1 MMSSLSRYFL
11 FSILMMCFSA
21 SLLADDQEKDR
32 SKPLESVTLQLK
44 WKPQFQFAGYYAALE
59 QGFYEA
65 EGLDVT
71 IRPLTSN
78 RDIINQVASG
88 DIEYAVGGSGVLA
101 HYANGSPLKALA
113 AIFQHDA
120 LIFIA
125 RQSSGIISPYE
136 MAGKRVMFDGVTGD
150 DASLSAMLSDA
161 NINKDSY
168 LSVAP
173 AYSSQQFI
181 DGEIDV
187 MSAYITDQPFALK
200 EQGVNVNI
208 INPQNY
214 GIDFY
219 GDILYTSEIEIN
231 NNPGRAARF
240 RRASLKGWQYALDNS
255 EEIIQ
260 LLKQKYNSDSSIDA
274 LRYEAEQT
282 RKLILADVIA
292 LGSIE
297 KRRLRRVADTYAKL
311 GLARPLD
318 DQLLDRFI
326 LGGSTPL
333 MLTDAEQ
340 EWLNNHPVIR
350 LGVDRDFA
358 PYEWVDQQG
367 NYTGLAAAYMQ
378 LLESR
383 LGVRFEV
390 TYDKPWH
397 EIQAMAERG
406 ELDVLS
412 CVNRTPLRD
421 EFLNFTA
428 DYVSNPIVI
437 VSANRNGYIGSLD
450 KLSGKTVA
458 VERGYFT
465 HEKLADNYPKIN
477 LLLVDSTNEALESVS
492 TGQADAYLGDAAF
505 ADYAIKKANLLNL
518 QFAGQTADNSAY
530 RVGVIKAHPELFS
543 IINKA
548 LNSIDAQ
555 KRTEIERQWMGLQ
568 LETGI
573 AVDTVAKIAAVLIF
587 IIILIFARHYR
598 LTKERNALHKVKDEL
613 QLYGRVFSEAH
624 EGIIITDIK
633 NMIIDVNPKFC
644 DITGYSRD
652 EVIGANPAMLSSG
665 KQGPE
670 FYQQMWD
677 DLDNDGHW
685 NGEVWNRKKNGELYA
700 ELLTVS
706 VLKDKQNEI
715 KYYVGLFS
723 DITQN
728 KRQQEKL
735 QLMAHYDVL
744 TKLPNR
750 TLFVDRFSQA
760 IAHSKRSNSLLA
772 VCFLDLDNF
781 KPVND
786 NYGHEVGD
794 RLLIEVAQRIQAT
807 IREEDTV
814 SRQGGDE
821 FTLLLGDIDSYS
833 QCEQMLTR
841 IHYSLSQPYLID
853 DRTINIGA
861 SSGVTLYPFDD
872 SDIDTLV
879 RHADQSMY
887 QSKLA
892 GKNRYHLFNA
902 EQDQEI
908 IKSHI
913 RLQEIQVALTNNEFC
928 LYYQPKVNMKSGEV
942 FGVEALIRWLHP
954 EKGLIPPME
963 FLPIIENTDLEV
975 EMGHWVVAEAVKQL
989 HKWQQE
995 NIFLEVSVNISSHHL
1010 QSATFFSQLDSILE
1024 KYPKVASHYLQLE
1037 ILESSALGDLQAV
1050 SSIIRTCKQVLGVN
1064 IALDD
1069 FGTGYSSLTH
1079 LRSLPAN
1086 TIKIDQSFVRD
1097 MLDDPSDY
1105 AIIDGVIGLADSFN
1119 RAVIAEGVETIEH
1132 GLMLLLM
1139 GCQNAQGYVIARPM
1153 PAGEISTWLDDYAP
1167 NEEWIVC
1174 GNTKRTVKETKVKL
1188 LKVMLEYWFNNVK
1201 QVTLNLKEGNEKH
1214 VLMDYKKSHHGF
1226 WVERARQEHLFD
1238 ESWLNSL
1245 AHEIETMHHLAD
1257 VLNTKYHASQHG
1269 DVQGELEALEMANKK
1284 VMTILLAGH

>member
-1 MMSSLSRYFL
+1 MLNTPA
-11 FSILMMCFSA
+11 FSDEQSK
-21 SLLADDQEKDR
+21 QE
-32 SKPLESVTLQLK
+32 LESVTLQLK

-59 QGFYEA
+59 KGFYEQ

-71 IRPLTSN
+71 IQPLTSN
-78 RDIINQVASG
+78 IDIIKQVVTG
-88 DIEYAVGGSGVLA
+88 NIQYAVGGSGILA
-101 HYANGSPLKALA
+101 QYANESPIKALA
-113 AIFQHDA
+113 AVFQHDA

-125 RQSSGIISPYE
+125 KQSSGIISPYE
-136 MAGKRVMFDGVTGD
+136 MAGKRVMFDGTTGD
-150 DASLSAMLSDA
+150 DAPLSAMLNDA
-161 NINKDSY
+161 NINKDAY
-168 LSVAP
+168 ISVAP
-173 AYSSQQFI
+173 AYSSQQLI
-181 DGEIDV
+181 EGGIDV

-200 EQGVNVNI
+200 EQGIDVNI

-214 GIDFY
+214 GFDFY
-219 GDILYTSEIEIN
+219 GDILYTSEAEIN
-231 NNPGRAARF
+231 NNPGRAERF
-240 RRASLKGWQYALDNS
+240 RRASLKGWQYALDNP
-255 EEIIQ
+255 EELVQ
-260 LLKQKYNSDSSIDA
+260 LIKHQYNSHSSINA

-282 RKLILADVIA
+282 RKLILADVIP
-292 LGSIE
+292 LGSIDV
-297 KRRLRRVADTYAKL
+297 KRLRRVADTYAEL
-311 GLARPLD
+311 GLAKPLD
-318 DQLLDRFI
+318 DKLLENFI
-326 LGGSTPL
+326 FDNPAPL
-333 MLTDAEQ
+333 MLTSAEQ
-340 EWLNNHPVIR
+340 EWLKNHPVIR

-358 PYEWVDQQG
+358 PYEWVDEQG
-367 NYTGLAAAYMQ
+367 NYTGLAAQYMH
-378 LLESR
+378 LLESK
-383 LGVRFEV
+383 LGVHFDV

-406 ELDVLS
+406 ELDLLS
-412 CVNRTPLRD
+412 CVNSTPIRD
-421 EFLNFTA
+421 KFLNFTA

-437 VSANRNGYIGSLD
+437 VNANRNGYIGSLER
-450 KLSGKTVA
+450 LSGKTVA

-465 HEKLADNYPKIN
+465 HEKLVDNYPKIN
-477 LLLVDSTNEALESVS
+477 LRVVDSTKEALNSVS
-492 TGQADAYLGDAAF
+492 TGQADAYVGDAAF

-518 QFAGQTADNSAY
+518 QFAGDTPDSSAY
-530 RVGVIKAHPELFS
+530 RVGIIKAHPELFS

-548 LNSIDAQ
+548 LKSIDPKQRA
-555 KRTEIERQWMGLQ
+555 EIERQWMGLQ
-568 LETGI
+568 VETGI
-573 AVDTVAKIAAVLIF
+573 AVDTVAKTAMILAFIA
-587 IIILIFARHYR
+587 ILFFARHYR
-598 LTKERNALHKVKDEL
+598 LSKEKNVLEKIKGEL

-624 EGIIITDIK
+624 EGIIITDIN

-644 DITGYSRD
+644 DITGYSRS
-652 EVIGANPAMLSSG
+652 EVIGANPGILSSG
-665 KQGPE
+665 QQGPE
-670 FYQQMWD
+670 FYQKMWIE
-677 DLDNDGHW
+677 LDRDGHW

-700 ELLTVS
+700 ELLTIS
-706 VLKDKQNEI
+706 VLKDTRNEV

-744 TKLPNR
+744 TQLPNR

-760 IAHSKRSNSLLA
+760 IAHSKRTNSLLA

-786 NYGHEVGD
+786 TYGHEVGD
-794 RLLIEVAQRIQAT
+794 RLLIEVAQRIQTT

-841 IHYSLSQPYLID
+841 LHYSLSLPYLID
-853 DRTINIGA
+853 EHTINIGA
-861 SSGVTLYPFDD
+861 SSGVTLYPLDD

-913 RLQEIQVALTNNEFC
+913 RLQEIQAALTNNEFC

-954 EKGLIPPME
+954 ERGLIPPME

-989 HKWQQE
+989 DMWRQE
-995 NIFLEVSVNISSHHL
+995 NIHLEVSVNISSHHL
-1010 QSATFFSQLDSILE
+1010 QSATFFSQLESVLAR
-1024 KYPKVASHYLQLE
+1024 YPEIASHYLQLE
-1037 ILESSALGDLQAV
+1037 ILESSALGDLQ
-1050 SSIIRTCKQVLGVN
+1050 SISTIIRTCKQVLGVN

-1119 RAVIAEGVETIEH
+1119 RGVIAEGVETIEH

-1153 PAGEISTWLDDYAP
+1153 PANELTTWLSAYSP
-1167 NEEWIVC
+1167 NEEWIAC
-1174 GNTKRTVKETKVKL
+1174 GNTKRTVKETKIKL
-1188 LKVMLEYWFNNVK
+1188 LKVMLEYWFANVK
-1201 QVTLNLKEGNEKH
+1201 QVIQSQKEGDEKYE
-1214 VLMDYKKSHHGF
+1214 LIDYKKSHHGS
-1226 WVERARQEHLFD
+1226 WVERARQEQLFD
-1238 ESWLNSL
+1238 DDWLDSL
-1245 AHEIETMHHLAD
+1245 AHENETMYHLAD
-1257 VLNTKYHASQHG
+1257 ALNTQYHANQGG
-1269 DVQGELEALEMANKK
+1269 DVQDELKALEKAYEK
-1284 VMTILLAGH
+1284 VMTILVGH